1 MTQGYYVAI
10 EGIDGSGKTSL
21 MKGLKDHFGPKG
33 SLTTLRLPGGSVF
46 AEKLRE
52 SCRNENIDE
61 MSQVMFYSTL
71 IRDAKLKTVK
81 PALANGD
88 LVISDRSFASTLAY
102 QALPSNNQG
111 LLLSILEKGTDMPVP
126 DLVIYLNVD
135 MDEAIARE
143 MGQDRGATATDR
155 YSTFARQH
163 KEKIKEGY
171 DLLYGIDRTTDHY
184 ELGMA
189 IITPMWKLRSLLSK
203 SVVCVD
209 ANDHPSDVLK
219 NVIAVIESRSQ
230 SAS

>member
-33 SLTTLRLPGGSVF
+33 PLTTLRLPGGSVF

-52 SCRNENIDE
+52 SCRKENIDE

-102 QALPSNNQG
+102 QALPSDNQG

-126 DLVIYLNVD
+126 DLAIYLNVD

-143 MGQDRGATATDR
+143 AGQDRGTTATDR

-163 KEKIKEGY
+163 KEKIREGY
-171 DLLYGIDRTTDHY
+171 DLVYGIDRTTDHY
-184 ELGMA
+184 ELGMGL
-189 IITPMWKLRSLLSK
+189 ITPLWKLRGHLFK
-203 SVVCVD
+203 YVVCVD
-209 ANDHPSDVLK
+209 ANGHPADVLK
-219 NVIAVIESRSQ
+219 DVIAAIEQR
-230 SAS
+230 APVAA